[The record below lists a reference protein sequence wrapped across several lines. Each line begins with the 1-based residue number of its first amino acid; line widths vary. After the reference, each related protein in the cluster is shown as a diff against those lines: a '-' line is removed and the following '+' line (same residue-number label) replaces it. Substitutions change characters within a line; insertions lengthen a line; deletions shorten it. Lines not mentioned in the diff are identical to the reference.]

1 VTRRSFGVSLSGATE
16 VRASDGEV
24 RQVGPGTVVPAEDV
38 TGRGHVTHGVGD
50 VECLALF
57 ILLPN

>member
-1 VTRRSFGVSLSGATE
+1 MTRRSFGVSLSGATE
-16 VRASDGEV
+16 VRANDEV
-24 RQVGPGTVVPAEDV
+24 RQVGPGTVMLAEDV